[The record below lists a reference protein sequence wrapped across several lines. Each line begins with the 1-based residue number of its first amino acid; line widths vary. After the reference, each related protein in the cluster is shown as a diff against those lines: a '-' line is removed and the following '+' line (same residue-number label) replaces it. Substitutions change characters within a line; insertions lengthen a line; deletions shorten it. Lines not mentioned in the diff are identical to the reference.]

1 MYYLCFIQLH
11 RSASIDSHA
20 LAPMPPVREAPEGPN
35 ARTRSKIFGIFPF
48 LAAYIANLPA
58 GLTSQHLSGVR
69 RSAWLP
75 KPNANPVRCS
85 GKKGPEPN
93 RTEP

>member
-69 RSAWLP
+69 RSRT
-75 KPNANPVRCS
+75 VRTVRFGCL
-85 GKKGPEPN
+85 N
-93 RTEP
+93 